1 MSTRVAAVDELPS
14 SAEEGRA
21 AAAAE
26 ARVVLVNRIIVLT
39 HTTPA
44 LRATPPQLRRGA
56 RAKIDRMIRR
66 PGGNAADYLP
76 FPL

>member
-1 MSTRVAAVDELPS
+1 
-14 SAEEGRA
+14 
-21 AAAAE
+21 
-26 ARVVLVNRIIVLT
+26 VVLFNEINLLIN
-39 HTTPA
+39 TTPA